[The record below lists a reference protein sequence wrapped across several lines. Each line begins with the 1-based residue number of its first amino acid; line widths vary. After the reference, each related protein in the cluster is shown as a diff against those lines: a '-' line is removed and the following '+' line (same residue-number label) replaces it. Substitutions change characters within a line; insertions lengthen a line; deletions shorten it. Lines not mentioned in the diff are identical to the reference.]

1 MRLDADRQSR
11 FQISLQK
18 VVGQGRFGEV
28 WLGHWRGEKVA
39 VKIFSSVDEKSWFR
53 EVQIYQTVMLRHENI
68 LGFIAADN
76 KDGGTW
82 TQLWLVTE
90 YMGNGS
96 LSDYL
101 ADNTV
106 TVAEMIR
113 MCLGIATGVA
123 HLHMEIVGTH
133 GKPAIAH
140 RDLKS
145 KNILVR

>member
-1 MRLDADRQSR
+1 M
-11 FQISLQK
+11 
-18 VVGQGRFGEV
+18 GQGRFGEV
-28 WLGHWRGEKVA
+28 WLGHWRGERVA

-106 TVAEMIR
+106 TVAEAIR
-113 MCLGIATGVA
+113 MLLGIATGVA